1 MPENGDIRYTHTH
14 LYLRSLFSEEK
25 FSFVIYPVHLK
36 IDSFLSHFRNRK
48 RGGRA
53 SFPSDRNP
61 SLQDILR
68 SENVTTTGDDKN
80 IIGTRIFGFGG
91 GGDKYGSSCT
101 DTCGNPGICSYI
113 ADSQCTPVLEVSIQI
128 YSDLLK
134 IASV

>member
-1 MPENGDIRYTHTH
+1 MCQKWCQN
-14 LYLRSLFSEEK
+14 LRKFLSEVTFAPRK
-25 FSFVIYPVHLK
+25 MSFVYPVNLK
-36 IDSFLSHFRNRK
+36 IDSIFSNFRNRK

-101 DTCGNPGICSYI
+101 DTCGNPGTCSYI

-128 YSDLLK
+128 YLDLLMQYCNSK
-134 IASV
+134 